1 MSREHGFLLFLLEM
15 VVASFGS
22 RQKPRER
29 HVFSI
34 RKPLFRRR
42 FLFETQWFAHEDAER
57 ARFEF
62 LYENHGSVPFF
73 WWSYHGLRK
82 KSSCINHHHVDHA
95 RETYGIAPSVFD

>member
-1 MSREHGFLLFLLEM
+1 MNPEHRALLFLLEM

-42 FLFETQWFAHEDAER
+42 FLSETQWLAHDDAER
-57 ARFEF
+57 AHLLF
-62 LYENHGSVPFF
+62 LQETHGCAPLFCRTYNAFVQEALI
-73 WWSYHGLRK
+73 WHGFLQLH
-82 KSSCINHHHVDHA
+82 I
-95 RETYGIAPSVFD
+95 F

>member
-1 MSREHGFLLFLLEM
+1 MNPEHRVLLFLLEM
-15 VVASFGS
+15 LVASLGS
-22 RQKPRER
+22 RQKSREL

-62 LYENHGSVPFF
+62 LYENHGSVPLFYCH
-73 WWSYHGLRK
+73 YHAFAQEEFMYK
-82 KSSCINHHHVDHA
+82 PSSC
-95 RETYGIAPSVFD
+95 